1 VFCEHQ
7 HKETRNLLRGLNTFL
22 SVGALSIFRVGFE
35 IIYKYKHRM
44 LLSICEFSKNGIR
57 DDRTFLLCKSQ
68 NVKFILEQDM
78 KVQRGSRGIA
88 LLFLYP

>member
-1 VFCEHQ
+1 
-7 HKETRNLLRGLNTFL
+7 
-22 SVGALSIFRVGFE
+22 
-35 IIYKYKHRM
+35 M